1 MGKRINSEKSICC
14 LNILLISMVLSLIIT
29 TVTTLLFHNRMFEHK
44 GQTIIT
50 DWSQCNYIG
59 YEIDGQNVKS
69 IAGDPCIYFFSD
81 KNVEQVEVDVTM
93 ISNVENV
100 WNRDF
105 YGEEVIYA
113 ELFWADENGVM
124 SGENSIPFKINLGR
138 GSYLLDVDCPAGT
151 LFRLDIGDGE
161 NVEFTANSFVFN
173 TYEEYSLK
181 EKIQS
186 IIAMLFM
193 TVVVIST
200 GLYITTKKENK

>member
-1 MGKRINSEKSICC
+1 MGRYNKKEFIINNLKITAICMMISIA
-14 LNILLISMVLSLIIT
+14 IAGG
-29 TVTTLLFHNRMFEHK
+29 TVFLFHDSMFKHR

-50 DWSQCNYIG
+50 DWSQCNSNG
-59 YEIDGQNVKS
+59 YEFDGQDVIS
-69 IAGDPCIYFFSD
+69 VSGDPCIYFYSD
-81 KNVEQVEVDVTM
+81 KNVEQVEVDIRM

-124 SGENSIPFKINLGR
+124 TEEQSIPFKISLGR
-138 GSYLLDVDCPAGT
+138 DSYLLDVDCPAGT
-151 LFRLDIGDGE
+151 LFRLDIGDGVG
-161 NVEFTANSFVFN
+161 VEFTVNSFVFN

-186 IIAMLFM
+186 IIEMLFM